1 MAHGPQIPRPR
12 SAPAEPPRLEIG
24 ANDDRT
30 GAFKSAYRHSRTVR
44 IMRIALPV
52 TAVLLLA
59 TYGISV
65 RFTLKD
71 LGAGGTLTV
80 QAPQI
85 SGENLVMQN
94 PEYQG
99 FGKDGSRFVVRSK
112 TAEQDI
118 AQKEPVKLKS
128 IEARVLQTDNALTVM
143 TSPSGTY
150 DIKSGV
156 LELMERIEIDG
167 ETGLKARLTR
177 ATVISKEGRI
187 ISKEPVLIDMPTGR
201 VRGNEM
207 EIWQKTRQIAF
218 TRGVAARLT
227 PQNPSGGSGPKP
239 QAAVQ
244 TSALSPSG
252 GPVDVTSE
260 RLDIDDAKKTAIFRG
275 NVRAVQGEATLVAPE
290 LAVEYTGQA
299 VPGQPA
305 TSGPAAAG
313 ADGQNGQLKR
323 LVAKPDVTLTRGE
336 EVVRTRQLD
345 FDGEREIAT
354 LTGGVLITAP
364 GGRQVTG
371 DRADMDVKN
380 DKAKLTG
387 NVVVVSGTDQR
398 VTADVAEMDQK
409 NDTALL
415 TGSTVNVTQGQ
426 NTLRG
431 QRLYVD
437 RKAGTMEMTSPGG
450 RIAAQFVRE
459 EDAGKAAAKPAAAA
473 SNGAGGGGL
482 FGGEGGGF
490 SFRAEPGAPINVEAD
505 QLTAND
511 AAKTATFRGT
521 VKATQG
527 GFTIQTPELVATYS
541 GETGFASDPSKPQA
555 APAAKGKAAGK
566 GKASEVGGAQLQKI
580 RANQKVLL
588 TSSNGQTVE
597 GDWAEFDT
605 KANTAVVG
613 SNSGN
618 VVVKQGQNV
627 LHGPRLM
634 IDMATGKSR
643 LEGPNAQTGSG
654 WSAVAT
660 PTGPGPIGGSQAG
673 VGSAAQAQAAA
684 KAIGEGKCGG
694 RMCAVFYPNEIQGAA
709 KQKAQDVAK
718 DPSPPQKGGIETKPA
733 RAGAA
738 SSWETGAGPVSR

>member
-12 SAPAEPPRLEIG
+12 SAPVEPPRLEIG
-24 ANDDRT
+24 ADADRT
-30 GAFKSAYRHSRTVR
+30 GAFKSAYRHSKAVR
-44 IMRIALPV
+44 IMRIALPA

-71 LGAGGTLTV
+71 MGAGGTLTV

-99 FGKDGSRFVVRSK
+99 FSKDGSRFLVRSK

-118 AQKEPVKLKS
+118 AQKEPVKLKG
-128 IEARVLQTDNALTVM
+128 IEARIVQTDNALTVM
-143 TSPSGTY
+143 RSPTGTY

-156 LELMERIEIDG
+156 LELMEKIEIDG

-187 ISKEPVLIDMPTGR
+187 VSREPVLIDMPTGR
-201 VRGNEM
+201 VHGNEM
-207 EIWQKTRQIAF
+207 EILHKTRQIAF

-227 PQNPSGGSGPKP
+227 PQNPSSGKAPKP

-260 RLDIDDAKKTAIFRG
+260 RLDIDDIRKTAIFRG
-275 NVRAVQGEATLVAPE
+275 NVRAVQGGATLVAPE
-290 LAVEYTGQA
+290 LAVEYAGQAMPGQTAAKAPAAPGADAQTGQ
-299 VPGQPA
+299 
-305 TSGPAAAG
+305 
-313 ADGQNGQLKR
+313 LRR
-323 LVAKPDVTLTRGE
+323 LVAQPDVTLTRGE

-345 FDGEREIAT
+345 FDGEREMAA
-354 LTGGVLITAP
+354 LTGGVLITAA
-364 GGRQVTG
+364 GGRQLTG
-371 DRADMDVKN
+371 DRADMDIKN
-380 DKAKLTG
+380 DKAKITG
-387 NVVVVSGTDQR
+387 NVVVVSGSDQR
-398 VTADVAEMDQK
+398 VTADVAETDQK

-415 TGSTVNVTQGQ
+415 TGTVQVTQGQ

-431 QRLYVD
+431 QRLYLD

-459 EDAGKAAAKPAAAA
+459 EPQAGKAAKPAAAP
-473 SNGAGGGGL
+473 GAGGPFAGD
-482 FGGEGGGF
+482 GGGF
-490 SFRAEPGAPINVEAD
+490 TFRAEPGAPINVEAD
-505 QLTAND
+505 QLFAND
-511 AAKTATFRGT
+511 TAKTATFRGA

-527 GFTIQTPELVATYS
+527 GFTIQTPELVATYA
-541 GETGFASDPSKPQA
+541 GDTGLAGDPSKPA
-555 APAAKGKAAGK
+555 AVPAAKGKGPAKAKAADAGT
-566 GKASEVGGAQLQKI
+566 QLQKI

-618 VVVKQGQNV
+618 VVVKQGQTV

-654 WSAVAT
+654 WSAVST
-660 PTGPGPIGGSQAG
+660 LGGPGPIAGAQAG
-673 VGSAAQAQAAA
+673 AASAAQAQAAA

-694 RMCAVFYPNEIQGAA
+694 RMCAVFYPNEVQGAE
-709 KQKAQDVAK
+709 KPRAQDGEKV
-718 DPSPPQKGGIETKPA
+718 PSTAQKGGTATKPA

-738 SSWETGAGPVSR
+738 SSWESGAGSVSR